1 MNTKKYRRD
10 FELNNEMPK
19 KIIILV
25 LGKEPKIYLS
35 LEDYIR
41 SLTYYRATKLISQ
54 IKSIKHIR

>member
-1 MNTKKYRRD
+1 
-10 FELNNEMPK
+10 MPK
-19 KIIILV
+19 RIIVLV
-25 LGKEPKIYLS
+25 LDQKNPRIYLS